1 MLPPISPLIFVSCSH
16 TWSFISKERKWDGLI
31 YLISKEKQISHLS
44 YLEKRSHFISFLS
57 ASNETARAIGY
68 VLTGLLTS
76 LATWCVIGFRSIS
89 VSTSPSRDHMTCI
102 DVTIIFNAKLRLKL
116 DFSPGCNLKTKT
128 PTKTLYLFLFLNPKT
143 SVWNNLWIWTFFI
156 TFIHNN

>member
-1 MLPPISPLIFVSCSH
+1 MRWTNLFDKQRKANFSFKLLRKTESLYLFSFRLEWNRSCDWVRVDR
-16 TWSFISKERKWDGLI
+16 TINF
-31 YLISKEKQISHLS
+31 LS
-44 YLEKRSHFISFLS
+44 NVMRDWISF
-57 ASNETARAIGY
+57 NKR
-68 VLTGLLTS
+68 
-76 LATWCVIGFRSIS
+76 FNFSITRQYNMHI
-89 VSTSPSRDHMTCI
+89 V
-102 DVTIIFNAKLRLKL
+102 VTIIFKAKLRLKL